1 MLPLVT
7 QNMVALPGLDLQW
20 IVSHLVQYLVA
31 SLRIGAFMISSPM
44 FGARWMPLQIR
55 IIMSFMLAMSVAGQ
69 VDLIDVNIITSLP
82 GIIIM
87 ATEITIGL
95 AAGLVLTIWFAG
107 ALLAGEK
114 IASSAGLGFAAQV
127 DPSTGGQTPVVSQ
140 ILYLF
145 LTVIFLSLDGHLMV
159 IRLMLESYSA
169 LPLGHVPDM
178 GVLVEAGVSAAGSMF
193 FVGAIIM
200 LPVVIILL
208 MINVSIGVITRS
220 APQLNLFS
228 FGFPISMLG
237 VFVVLYFS
245 ADTLSSSMADLVFNA
260 IGDVQTMMENLANG

>member
-7 QNMVALPGLDLQW
+7 QNMVALPGMDLQW
-20 IVSHLVQYLVA
+20 IVTLLVQFLVS

-44 FGARWMPLQIR
+44 FGARWMPLKIR
-55 IIMSFMLAMSVAGQ
+55 IIMSFILSMSIAGQ
-69 VDLIDVNIITSLP
+69 VEPVDVEIITSLP
-82 GIIIM
+82 GIMIM

-95 AAGLVLTIWFAG
+95 AAGLILTIWFAG

-114 IASSAGLGFAAQV
+114 IASTAGLGFAAQV

-145 LTVIFLSLDGHLMV
+145 LTVIFLSLDGHLIV
-159 IRLMLESYSA
+159 IRIMLESYSM

-178 GVLVEAGVSAAGSMF
+178 GVLVEAGISAAGSMF

-200 LPVVIILL
+200 LPVAIILL

-237 VFVVLYFS
+237 VFIVLYFS
-245 ADTLSSSMADLVFNA
+245 AGTLSSNMSDLVFNA

>member
-7 QNMVALPGLDLQW
+7 QNMVALPGMDLQW
-20 IVSHLVQYLVA
+20 IVTLLVQYLVA

-44 FGARWMPLQIR
+44 FGARWMPLKII
-55 IIMSFMLAMSVAGQ
+55 IIMSFILSMSIAGQ
-69 VDLIDVNIITSLP
+69 VEPVDVEIITSLP
-82 GIIIM
+82 GIMIM

-95 AAGLVLTIWFAG
+95 AAGLILTIWFAG

-114 IASSAGLGFAAQV
+114 IASTAGLGFAAQV
-127 DPSTGGQTPVVSQ
+127 DPSTGGKTPVVSQ

-145 LTVIFLSLDGHLMV
+145 LTVIFLSLDGHLIV
-159 IRLMLESYSA
+159 IRIMLESYSM

-178 GVLVEAGVSAAGSMF
+178 GVLVEAGISAAGSMF

-200 LPVVIILL
+200 LPVAIILL

-237 VFVVLYFS
+237 VFIVLYFS
-245 ADTLSSSMADLVFNA
+245 AGTLSSNMSDLVFNA

>member
-1 MLPLVT
+1 ML
-7 QNMVALPGLDLQW
+7 
-20 IVSHLVQYLVA
+20 S
-31 SLRIGAFMISSPM
+31 
-44 FGARWMPLQIR
+44 
-55 IIMSFMLAMSVAGQ
+55 MSVAGQ
-69 VDLIDVNIITSLP
+69 VEPVDVEIITSLP
-82 GIIIM
+82 GIMIM

-95 AAGLVLTIWFAG
+95 AAGLILTIWFAG

-114 IASSAGLGFAAQV
+114 IASTAGLGFAAQV

-145 LTVIFLSLDGHLMV
+145 LTVIFLSLDGHLIV
-159 IRLMLESYSA
+159 IRIMLESYSM
-169 LPLGHVPDM
+169 LPLGYVPDM
-178 GVLVEAGVSAAGSMF
+178 GVLVEAGISAAGSMF

-200 LPVVIILL
+200 LPVAIILL

-237 VFVVLYFS
+237 VFIVLYFS
-245 ADTLSSSMADLVFNA
+245 AGTLSSNMSDLVFNA

>member
-7 QNMVALPGLDLQW
+7 QNMVALPGMDLQW
-20 IVSHLVQYLVA
+20 IVTLLVQFLVS

-44 FGARWMPLQIR
+44 FGARWMPLKIR
-55 IIMSFMLAMSVAGQ
+55 IIMSFMLSMSIAGQ
-69 VDLIDVNIITSLP
+69 VELVDVEIITSLP
-82 GIIIM
+82 GIMIM

-95 AAGLVLTIWFAG
+95 AAGLILTIWFAG

-114 IASSAGLGFAAQV
+114 IASTAGLGFAAQV

-145 LTVIFLSLDGHLMV
+145 LTVIFLSLDGHLIV
-159 IRLMLESYSA
+159 IRIMLESYSM

-178 GVLVEAGVSAAGSMF
+178 GVLVEAGISAAGSMF

-200 LPVVIILL
+200 LPVAIILL

-237 VFVVLYFS
+237 VFIVLYFS
-245 ADTLSSSMADLVFNA
+245 AGTLSSNMSDLVFNA

>member
-7 QNMVALPGLDLQW
+7 QNMVALPGMDLQW
-20 IVSHLVQYLVA
+20 IVTLLVQYLVA

-44 FGARWMPLQIR
+44 FGARWMPLKIR
-55 IIMSFMLAMSVAGQ
+55 IIMSFMLSMSIAGQ
-69 VDLIDVNIITSLP
+69 VEPVDVEIITSLP
-82 GIIIM
+82 GIMIM

-95 AAGLVLTIWFAG
+95 AAGLILTIWFAG

-114 IASSAGLGFAAQV
+114 IASTAGLGFAAQV

-145 LTVIFLSLDGHLMV
+145 LTVIFLSLDGHLIV
-159 IRLMLESYSA
+159 IRIMLESYSM

-178 GVLVEAGVSAAGSMF
+178 GVLVEAGISAAGSMF

-200 LPVVIILL
+200 LPVAIILL

-237 VFVVLYFS
+237 VFIVLYFS
-245 ADTLSSSMADLVFNA
+245 AGTLSSNMSDLVFNA
-260 IGDVQTMMENLANG
+260 IGDVQTLMENLANG

>member
-7 QNMVALPGLDLQW
+7 QNMVALPGMDLQW
-20 IVSHLVQYLVA
+20 IVTLLVQYLFA

-44 FGARWMPLQIR
+44 FGARWMPLKIR
-55 IIMSFMLAMSVAGQ
+55 IIMSFMLSMSIAGQ
-69 VDLIDVNIITSLP
+69 VELVDVEIITSLP
-82 GIIIM
+82 GIMIM

-95 AAGLVLTIWFAG
+95 AAGLILTIWFAG
-107 ALLAGEK
+107 ALIAGEK
-114 IASSAGLGFAAQV
+114 IASTAGLGFAAQV

-145 LTVIFLSLDGHLMV
+145 LTVIFLSLDGHLIV
-159 IRLMLESYSA
+159 IRIMLESYSM

-178 GVLVEAGVSAAGSMF
+178 GVLVEAGISAAGSMF

-200 LPVVIILL
+200 LPVAIILL

-237 VFVVLYFS
+237 VFIVLYFS
-245 ADTLSSSMADLVFNA
+245 AGTLSNNMSDLVFNA